1 MYADA
6 SQLDERTTGFCTM
19 SNSIPR
25 KVEVTG
31 YENHPND
38 SRVTES
44 GFVSQTL
51 SSRMGTGG
59 GNCPIVLVRKVCND
73 GREGNS
79 CGYGRRKE
87 LVADNDGCYSNPL
100 HDSRRG
106 TGDTVKTQHK
116 WRIRKPW
123 CGDGDKLKPRSDYHG
138 RKGGNGFGLSEDGS
152 CYTQTVVDRHMVFY
166 VKSKSS

>member
-1 MYADA
+1 MAD
-6 SQLDERTTGFCTM
+6 SYLSTLRRDIKKM
-19 SNSIPR
+19 SRESVI
-25 KVEVTG
+25 G

-59 GNCPIVLVRKVCND
+59 GNCPIVLVRKVCKD
-73 GREGNS
+73 AGEGYS
-79 CGYGRRKE
+79 RRHGRREE
-87 LVADNDGCYSNPL
+87 LVADNDGCHSNPL

-106 TGDTVKTQHK
+106 AGDTVQTPQE
-116 WRIRKPW
+116 WRIRKLW

-152 CYTQTVVDRHMVFY
+152 CYTLTVVDRHMVFY
-166 VKSKSS
+166 VKSRKRY